1 MSSTCLPAPRWRR
14 LGSAAGKAWAAFKA
28 FQLRRQY
35 RHAAH
40 ILDRLDDNMLKDMG
54 ISRGAIPGVVYMP
67 SAERRPRGD
76 EESQCR
82 GS

>member
-1 MSSTCLPAPRWRR
+1 MSSACTPAPRRRR
-14 LGSAAGKAWAAFKA
+14 LWSPAAQAWAAFRA

-54 ISRGAIPGVVYMP
+54 ISRDEIHGVVY
-67 SAERRPRGD
+67 RPAVSGGAGGED
-76 EESQCR
+76 PL
-82 GS
+82 G